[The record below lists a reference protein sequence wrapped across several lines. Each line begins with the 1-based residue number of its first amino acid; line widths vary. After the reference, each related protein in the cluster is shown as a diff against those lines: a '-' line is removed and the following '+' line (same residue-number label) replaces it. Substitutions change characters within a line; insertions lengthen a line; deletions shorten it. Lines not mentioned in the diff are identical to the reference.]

1 MQDMTFSL
9 ILVPT
14 RSELRGFCLLILID
28 ILFDYQQKNPLK
40 CHILPLTYRAGGEM
54 ITIEDFAKVEI
65 KIGKVLD
72 AKRVEGSNKLIVMK
86 VDTGEERQ
94 IVAGIGKAYTPEEL
108 IGKNIVV
115 VTNLQPARL
124 MGIESQGML
133 LAASDDEG
141 TLSTITTDRKI
152 KEGSKVK

>member
-1 MQDMTFSL
+1 
-9 ILVPT
+9 
-14 RSELRGFCLLILID
+14 
-28 ILFDYQQKNPLK
+28 
-40 CHILPLTYRAGGEM
+40 M
-54 ITIEDFAKVEI
+54 ITIEDFAKVEL
-65 KIGKVLD
+65 KIGKILE
-72 AKRVEGSNKLIVMK
+72 AKRVEGSNKLVVMK

-108 IGKNIVV
+108 TGKRIVV

-133 LAASDDEG
+133 LAASDNEG
-141 TLSTITTDRKI
+141 KLSIITTDSEI

>member
-1 MQDMTFSL
+1 
-9 ILVPT
+9 
-14 RSELRGFCLLILID
+14 
-28 ILFDYQQKNPLK
+28 
-40 CHILPLTYRAGGEM
+40 M
-54 ITIEDFAKVEI
+54 ITIEDFAKVEL
-65 KIGKVLD
+65 KIGKVIE
-72 AKRVEGSNKLIVMK
+72 AKRVEGSNKLVVMK

-108 IGKNIVV
+108 TGKRILV

-133 LAASDDEG
+133 LAASDNEG
-141 TLSTITTDRKI
+141 KLSIITTDREI